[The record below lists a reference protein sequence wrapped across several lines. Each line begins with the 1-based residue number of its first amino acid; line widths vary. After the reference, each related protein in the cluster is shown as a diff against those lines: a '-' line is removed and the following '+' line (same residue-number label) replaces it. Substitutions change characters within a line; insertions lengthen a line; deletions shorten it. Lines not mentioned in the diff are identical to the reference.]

1 MIEFLREIELEDFS
15 GYFPAFDLHEDELV
29 QLGLSSCY
37 VSIFDRWLSE
47 QEAADSPLMSY
58 SIALDAGCL
67 EEYMR
72 GERKFLRFYSS
83 LSGDGVICNRP
94 GPLRR
99 LEANSGLLE
108 DVLVNSLREIRLM
121 DVYFIGAGL
130 RVLGGYDRTDLVI
143 AECREKLVSFQRRAN
158 EFGLFHLS

>member
-1 MIEFLREIELEDFS
+1 
-15 GYFPAFDLHEDELV
+15 
-29 QLGLSSCY
+29 
-37 VSIFDRWLSE
+37 
-47 QEAADSPLMSY
+47 MSY